1 MNWLDVNLI
10 TDWQLKQSV
19 VGAFHSVN
27 EKSYLY
33 HQAEEEKN
41 LCSG

>member
-19 VGAFHSVN
+19 VGTFHSVN
-27 EKSYLY
+27 GKSYLY

-41 LCSG
+41 LCCG